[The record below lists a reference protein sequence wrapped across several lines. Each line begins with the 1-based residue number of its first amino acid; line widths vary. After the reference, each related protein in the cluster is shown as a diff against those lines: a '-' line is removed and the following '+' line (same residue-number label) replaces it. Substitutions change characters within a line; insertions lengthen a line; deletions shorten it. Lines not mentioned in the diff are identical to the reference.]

1 MSDIYASLA
10 AVMADV
16 DHVAK
21 RDRNEAQRFLFRG
34 IDSVV
39 NAVGPVLRKHHVI
52 SIPDV
57 ESVTYEDVKTSTGK
71 STTACRVIVR
81 YTFYALDGSSV
92 SARVPGEAWD
102 SGDKAT
108 PKAMSVAE
116 RTALIQALC
125 LPTDESD
132 PDADTYERTGAKS
145 RTKAAPAEP
154 EPPAP
159 TRTMSRATRTPT
171 PAPEVDYAA
180 VEEGDYVPATVP
192 EPDAVTPAQIT
203 KIGTAMSKAK
213 MTDRTVA
220 LAYVARVIGR
230 TVKSRNELS
239 KAEAHQVIEALEFDA
254 MPPEPEA
261 TS

>member
-1 MSDIYASLA
+1 MNDIYASLA

-34 IDSVV
+34 IDAVV

-125 LPTDESD
+125 LPTDEPD

-171 PAPEVDYAA
+171 PAPDEPGPSDDAPAPDLRTAAQSKRLWTLLTANGLTERDHVLAWLTELLGRDVDS
-180 VEEGDYVPATVP
+180 
-192 EPDAVTPAQIT
+192 T
-203 KIGTAMSKAK
+203 KTL
-213 MTDRTVA
+213 T
-220 LAYVARVIGR
+220 
-230 TVKSRNELS
+230 
-239 KAEAHQVIEALEFDA
+239 KAECTRAMDALE
-254 MPPEPEA
+254 PTPEDP
-261 TS
+261 S